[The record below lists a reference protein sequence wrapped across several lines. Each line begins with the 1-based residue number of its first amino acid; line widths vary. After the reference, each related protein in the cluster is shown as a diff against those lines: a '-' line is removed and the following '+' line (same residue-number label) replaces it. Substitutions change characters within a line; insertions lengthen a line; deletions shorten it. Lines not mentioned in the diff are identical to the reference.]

1 MEKDLQWY
9 FKRSYFK
16 KRNPM
21 SNPVVGEFIDT
32 RIRLLS
38 PFAPHFC
45 EELWKIIGHEDL
57 VSIASWPKF
66 DESKISNIAEENEY
80 FIFNVITDIQKIT
93 KIARINP
100 KRIIIYTASMPKW
113 KLYHELLIRIQ
124 RESKSNIGTLFKE
137 LVTDKNVS
145 EIVKGNPDL
154 VKKLTQ
160 DILSESN
167 EIRSRRMSI
176 DNFNESI
183 PLNDALDL
191 LKQEL
196 GTDLLSISIMSE
208 DDSQKYDPK
217 GKSKHSRPF
226 KPAIY
231 ME

>member
-1 MEKDLQWY
+1 
-9 FKRSYFK
+9 
-16 KRNPM
+16 M
-21 SNPVVGEFIDT
+21 SNPVMTEFIDT

-38 PFAPHFC
+38 PFAPHLG

-57 VSIASWPKF
+57 VSNAPWPKF
-66 DESKISNIAEENEY
+66 DELKISNLAEENEY

-100 KRIIIYTASMPKW
+100 KRIFIYTASMSKW
-113 KLYHELLIRIQ
+113 LLYHKLLIKIQ
-124 RESKSNIGTLFKE
+124 DESKSNFGTLIKE

-145 EIVKGNPDL
+145 EIVKSNPDW

-160 DILSESN
+160 DILSEST

-176 DNFNESI
+176 TNFDESI
-183 PLNDALDL
+183 PLNDAIDL

-196 GTDLLSISIMSE
+196 GTNELSISIISE
-208 DDSQKYDPK
+208 DNSQKYDPK
-217 GKSKHSRPF
+217 GKSRHSRPF

-231 ME
+231 IE